1 MTDKTSLLGSHLA
14 RVAIPLR
21 YGSVGMAIAEME
33 NLLAAWPQVHTAQK
47 LDAIKDE
54 YSQLCTDWQDNM
66 DVPVYKEIYQK
77 LLQRVFVLY
86 ANLALYDKIS
96 NTQNL
101 AAIHAEVRSQK
112 AKLSIGQ
119 MRQELESFVA
129 DTAMLSLEQPHVRE
143 QKSRQL
149 YAEHQNRI
157 NNLFNFL
164 LTTNSWPASVGQ
176 DIEEL
181 LLSPAVDT
189 NDQQILVSAITLSLL
204 IQFDIVKFKTMI
216 RVYRH
221 GTDEAVRQ
229 RALVGWVL
237 GMDEQWNKV
246 YPEQR
251 QMIEEL
257 LQSDTICRELTELQ
271 MQMVYCM
278 GTERD
283 ATKIQQ
289 EIIPDI
295 LKNKPLHIKPE
306 ALEEEDIEE
315 MIHPE

>member
-21 YGSVGMAIAEME
+21 YGSVGMAIVEME

-66 DVPVYKEIYQK
+66 DVPLYKEIYQK

-129 DTAMLSLEQPHVRE
+129 DTAMLSLEQPHVR
-143 QKSRQL
+143 
-149 YAEHQNRI
+149 
-157 NNLFNFL
+157 
-164 LTTNSWPASVGQ
+164 
-176 DIEEL
+176 
-181 LLSPAVDT
+181 
-189 NDQQILVSAITLSLL
+189 
-204 IQFDIVKFKTMI
+204 
-216 RVYRH
+216 
-221 GTDEAVRQ
+221 
-229 RALVGWVL
+229 
-237 GMDEQWNKV
+237 
-246 YPEQR
+246 
-251 QMIEEL
+251 
-257 LQSDTICRELTELQ
+257 
-271 MQMVYCM
+271 
-278 GTERD
+278 
-283 ATKIQQ
+283 
-289 EIIPDI
+289 
-295 LKNKPLHIKPE
+295 
-306 ALEEEDIEE
+306 
-315 MIHPE
+315 